1 MEAAGGWCR
10 MEAVSGREEDRQTD
24 RRRGEYRVTV
34 VVALAG
40 SLTSPTFTP
49 DPLRCSW
56 HSLTPSQVTREPRGL
71 GDRNMDLW
79 QCDGDTRGGQGVG
92 TT

>member
-1 MEAAGGWCR
+1 MCHIEGGATWKL
-10 MEAVSGREEDRQTD
+10 REVGVVWKQCQTD
-24 RRRGEYRVTV
+24 RQEEYRVTV

-49 DPLRCSW
+49 DPSRRSW

-71 GDRNMDLW
+71 GDGNIDFV
-79 QCDGDTRGGQGVG
+79 TI
-92 TT
+92 